1 MTWGMVAVAGA
12 SLVGGAMQSKAA
24 SRAAKGQ
31 QDATNRATDLQLDMY
46 QQTRDDTTPQRQV
59 GYNALASLAGELG
72 LPSFASQPAETYED
86 IRLRLTPQF
95 RGNFGGNG
103 INDVALDQ
111 AAAAE
116 AQRQKEQGYGSMPA
130 VTSPRAP
137 ADLTAEV
144 MADPG
149 YQFGQQQ
156 GQQALD
162 RKIAAMGGR
171 VSGNALK
178 AATRFGT
185 DYASTGYNAAYQR
198 RQDRLN
204 RLQEL
209 AGMGQVATGASAAA
223 GGQAA
228 NAISGLISSQGDA
241 NAASRLAQGNIWGNA
256 GNQLAALYGRQQQS
270 SPWAS
275 PSANPFS
282 NRGGSF
288 GTSGMDDFYYGHGTG
303 GD

>member
-1 MTWGMVAVAGA
+1 MSWGAVAMGA
-12 SLVGGAMQSKAA
+12 AAVGSAVLGNKGAKD
-24 SRAAKGQ
+24 AAKSQGA
-31 QDATNRATDLQLDMY
+31 ATDRATGIQWDMY
-46 QQTRDDTTPQRQV
+46 QQARDDFTPQRQV

-72 LPSFASQPAETYED
+72 LPSYASQPAETYED

-111 AAAAE
+111 AAAE
-116 AQRQKEQGYGSMPA
+116 EFQRQKEQGYGSMPA

-204 RLQEL
+204 RLQQL
-209 AGMGQVATGASAAA
+209 AGLGQVATGASAAA

-256 GNQLAALYGRQQQS
+256 GNQLAALYGRSKTALPAGGGNYRWDDPYQ
-270 SPWAS
+270 
-275 PSANPFS
+275 NPNYF
-282 NRGGSF
+282 GG
-288 GTSGMDDFYYGHGTG
+288 GEGE
-303 GD
+303 